1 MAVEFPQSSLLL
13 DGCPKSWCWAAT
25 PTPLLRGCTGRGGGG
40 GKARKCNA
48 WSEESAISLEA
59 TASSAAKGAAV
70 ESKQMERKRKQSESN
85 KRHYDKMKAT
95 GGQDAWALHRE
106 QRAQAAEEAR
116 PKQTAEEAE
125 LEAKQ
130 MERKRKQSES
140 NKRHYDK
147 LNATGGQDAW
157 ALHREQRAQ
166 AVEEARPKQTAEE
179 AELEEWAFQAAF
191 MASSRAVL
199 ALEKQQE
206 VDPLNR
212 YVKTEDDARDMA
224 ALVTATLE
232 EQGMMGECI
241 ESMNGGS
248 SSHVH

>member
-70 ESKQMERKRKQSESN
+70 
-85 KRHYDKMKAT
+85 
-95 GGQDAWALHRE
+95 
-106 QRAQAAEEAR
+106 
-116 PKQTAEEAE
+116 
-125 LEAKQ
+125 EAKQ

-206 VDPLNR
+206 VDPLTR